1 MKKCLNLK
9 DTKTVSE
16 GDSER
21 AVVRG
26 KLAKNKLSLF
36 IGFFGGNAGGLFG
49 ADRAV

>member
-9 DTKTVSE
+9 DPETVSE

-21 AVVRG
+21 VVVRG
-26 KLAKNKLSLF
+26 KLAKDELSLS
-36 IGFFGGNAGGLFG
+36 IGFFLGNGRGWFG